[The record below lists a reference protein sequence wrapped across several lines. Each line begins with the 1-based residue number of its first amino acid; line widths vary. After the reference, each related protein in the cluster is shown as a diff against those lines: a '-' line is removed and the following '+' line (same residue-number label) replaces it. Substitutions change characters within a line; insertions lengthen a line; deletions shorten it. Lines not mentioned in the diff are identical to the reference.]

1 MSGENP
7 AIKVVP
13 SRPRLAIIGGGS
25 SGLICLKNALDL
37 LVAWDVVCFEKS
49 DQITGCWG
57 DPYPGFVSTST
68 KYSTQFACFPQFD
81 ASVTADGGRS
91 RNEFF
96 RDDEYGQYLEGF
108 AAKFSLHS
116 NVSLH
121 SKVDSLCRD
130 TAGAGWDLTITR
142 TIDGRPKTNTEHFD
156 SVILCSG
163 LAAEPKPL
171 ECDIERLSVSEL
183 NHRDGLG
190 HVTNKCIVVIG
201 GGESAVDYAN
211 RLASPMLNNE
221 VFLSLQSGIR
231 VSPRYHPIR
240 GVPSDF
246 LRNRLM
252 LSIHADLRNWIGQR
266 FVIARIKYRRVF
278 EWFFPSSHSKQELGT
293 TPTEVRQRDFDQLR
307 KQWAYKLT
315 KTAKDDLFNMF
326 HNKSDDFLNAVA
338 DGRIKIVG
346 PPVDNQFTKFHGF
359 DSNHEEEVVPD
370 MVVPA
375 IGYRAQLEK
384 LSAGHIRLSD
394 FYLGVCHVTYPDLYL
409 VGFARPIIGN
419 IPTISEVQA
428 CYVCSLIAGAAPRS
442 RRIKDL
448 HQADRATRT
457 VRYKKVNMDA
467 VYPVEMFPYCDKLA
481 KLMGTFP
488 TLFSVGSLLS
498 WCRMQLAPATTLH
511 YGYCD
516 EEARE
521 RCQSAPIYMPTLF
534 VCLLLMLK
542 PLNLIYRVCHGLRR
556 GWQQCTSGFIR
567 KSQRNQGL

>member
-1 MSGENP
+1 VNGEDP
-7 AIKVVP
+7 LIKVVTP
-13 SRPRLAIIGGGS
+13 RPRLAIIGGGS
-25 SGLICLKNALDL
+25 SGLICLKNGLDL
-37 LVAWDVVCFEKS
+37 LADWDIVCFEKS
-49 DQITGCWG
+49 DRVTGCWG
-57 DPYPGFVSTST
+57 NPYPGFVSTST

-81 ASVTADGGRS
+81 ATIKSDGGRS

-108 AAKFSLHS
+108 AAKFSLHR
-116 NVSLH
+116 NVALH
-121 SKVDSLCRD
+121 SQVDSLCRD
-130 TAGAGWDLTITR
+130 KTGAGWELTVTR
-142 TIDGRPKTNTEHFD
+142 TTDGRSTTTREHFN

-171 ECDIERLSVSEL
+171 DCDIERLSVSEL

-211 RLASPMLNNE
+211 RLASPQLNNE
-221 VFLSLQSGIR
+221 VFLSLKSGIR

-266 FVIARIKYRRVF
+266 FVIARIKYQRAF
-278 EWFFPSSHSKQELGT
+278 EWIFPSSHSKPELET
-293 TPTEVRQRDFDQLR
+293 TPTEVSQREVDQIR
-307 KQWAYKLT
+307 KQWAYQLT

-338 DGRIKIVG
+338 DGRITIVG
-346 PPVDNQFTKFHGF
+346 TPVDKQFTTFHGF
-359 DSNHEEEVVPD
+359 DSNAEETVVPD

-375 IGYRAQLEK
+375 IGYRAQLEELSGGQIK
-384 LSAGHIRLSD
+384 LAD
-394 FYLGVCHVTYPDLYL
+394 FYLGCCHVTYPDLYL

-419 IPTISEVQA
+419 IPTISEVQSR
-428 CYVCSLIAGAAPRS
+428 YVCSLIAGAVPRS
-442 RRIKDL
+442 PRIEEL
-448 HQADRATRT
+448 HQADRASRT

-481 KLMGTFP
+481 KQMKTFP
-488 TLFSVGSLLS
+488 SLFSVGSLLS

-511 YGYCD
+511 YVYRD
-516 EEARE
+516 AEARE
-521 RCQSAPIYMPTLF
+521 RCQSAPIYMPTIL
-534 VCLLLMLK
+534 VLLLLMLK
-542 PLNLIYRVCHGLRR
+542 PLNLVYRVCRGLHR
-556 GWQQCTSGFIR
+556 GWQQCTLGVIR
-567 KSQRNQGL
+567 RYQRNRRA